1 MKISRLRK
9 GKFNIIST
17 IRSKKIFIQKRRIF
31 MNL

>member
-17 IRSKKIFIQKRRIF
+17 TGTKKIFIRNAVF
-31 MNL
+31 L